1 MQVGRRKNFSASRR
15 KRDGVSVR
23 CAFYIQR
30 NTFSPV
36 NPHDSVRLPRAHSH
50 ICKITEIRI
59 TRARPYRES
68 AEFVKTFQL
77 RVEYD
82 RFVFSCALYRTRR
95 TRRIAVADDRRKS
108 GRILHR
114 CRRFFR
120 IERYKYFV
128 LRSAAYNHFG
138 NTAHAF
144 DFFLQRRFDRFSRT
158 LVFFF
163 KCDA

>member
-15 KRDGVSVR
+15 KHDGVSVR

-36 NPHDSVRLPRAHSH
+36 NSHDPVRLPRAHSY
-50 ICKITEIRI
+50 IREITEIRI
-59 TRARPYRES
+59 TRTRPYRERTK
-68 AEFVKTFQL
+68 FVETFQL

-82 RFVFSCALYRTRR
+82 RFVFSRALYRARGTH
-95 TRRIAVADDRRKS
+95 RIAVADDRRKI
-108 GRILHR
+108 GRILQR
-114 CRRFFR
+114 SRRFFR

-144 DFFLQRRFDRFSRT
+144 DFFLQCRFDRFSRT

-163 KCDA
+163 KCNT